1 VLRRL
6 AIGPGT
12 LLDRPPEVGV
22 ARRLSRDQRQML
34 IVAFGAVVV
43 AVVFVIAAIVATG
56 DAQDDAPPAVDDA
69 DYVPFPAGEYD
80 TIVGSIRDEGPVQFP
95 DLLGGTRSFSLDLLD
110 GDLVALR
117 LLAPDSTDDDPCG
130 VQLGDD
136 RHGYVD
142 CRGAAVDPHD
152 LDQFPLVFS
161 GDDGGGDVSVDV
173 RRVIDDTAT
182 TTVPVATDPTA

>member
-1 VLRRL
+1 
-6 AIGPGT
+6 
-12 LLDRPPEVGV
+12 V

-34 IVAFGAVVV
+34 IVAFGAVVA
-43 AVVFVIAAIVATG
+43 AVVFVVAAIITTG
-56 DAQDDAPPAVDDA
+56 DAQDDAPRVVDDA

-117 LLAPDSTDDDPCG
+117 LLVPGTEADPCG
-130 VQLGDD
+130 VEWTRD
-136 RHGYVD
+136 RRSYVD
-142 CRGAAVDPHD
+142 CRDRAVDPHD
-152 LDQFPLVFS
+152 LEQFPLVFS

-173 RRVIDDTAT
+173 RRVIGDAGAAT
-182 TTVPVATDPTA
+182 TTTAPTDVTA